1 MIVFIPTAGLG
12 KRLKEN
18 TEILNKSLLDLN
30 NKPIISHIIEK
41 FPNNTK
47 FLIALGYKGD
57 ILKKYLKLVYK
68 DRKINFVNIHPFK
81 GKNSGL
87 GLTLL
92 KSSKYL
98 KKPFLFIS
106 CDTLV
111 KNGISFKNYDWIGYS
126 NKKSGNEYRSIDIKK
141 GKLIRIN
148 EKNIKHKNKKTY
160 IGLAFIK
167 NYKDFWNYT
176 KQNYK
181 FSKNQGE
188 VFALNKLS
196 KKNNVYSKNFTWEDT
211 GSIINYEKI
220 KLNYLKKNQ
229 PIILKKKNEAIW
241 FVNGLVIK
249 YSSDE
254 KFIKKRVKRSKILK
268 DFVPRIVDSNKYM
281 YSYRFVEGEV
291 MSKNLTLNK
300 FKFLLNYLKKFWV
313 INNVSKNKN
322 FELSC
327 LKFYKNKTY
336 SRIKMFNKKYNFT
349 DRIQF
354 INNFKVEK
362 MKMILKKT
370 NWKLLSNGISSR
382 FHGDLHFEN
391 IIINKNKFKFLD
403 WRQDFENNLKKG
415 DLYYDL
421 AKLLHGII
429 VDHNQVNKNNFRIDI
444 KRNKVFLKIRQSS
457 NHKTCLKYF
466 EKWLINNGYNLKKVR
481 ILTALIFIN
490 IAPLHH
496 HPYSLFLYFLGKK
509 MLSDQTK
516 KEFNNIY

>member
-12 KRLKEN
+12 KRLKEKTN
-18 TEILNKSLLDLN
+18 YLNKSLLDLN

-57 ILKKYLKLVYK
+57 IVKKYLKLVYK
-68 DRKINFVNIHPFK
+68 NKKINFVNIHPFK

-92 KSSKYL
+92 KSSKFL

-111 KNGISFKNYDWIGYS
+111 KNNIKYENYDWIGYS
-126 NKKSGNEYRSIDIKK
+126 NKKAGKEYRSVDIQK
-141 GKLIRIN
+141 GKLIKIN
-148 EKNIKHKNKKTY
+148 EKNKKHKNKKTY

-167 NYKDFWNYT
+167 NHSNFWKHT
-176 KQNYK
+176 KLNYK
-181 FSKNQGE
+181 YSKNQGE

-196 KKNNVYSKNFTWEDT
+196 KKNNVYSKNFIWDDA
-211 GSIINYEKI
+211 GSLFNYKKI
-220 KLNYLKKNQ
+220 KLKYADKNQ
-229 PIILKKKNEAIW
+229 PIILKKNNEAIW
-241 FVNGLVIK
+241 FANGLVIK

-254 KFIKKRVKRSKILK
+254 NFIRKRVKRAKILK
-268 DFVPRIVDSNKYM
+268 NFVPKIVKFNKYM
-281 YSYRFVEGEV
+281 YAYKYVDGEV

-300 FKFLLNYLKKFWV
+300 FKILLKYLKKFWKK
-313 INNVSKNKN
+313 NKRLNNKN
-322 FELSC
+322 FNLNC

-336 SRIKMFNKKYNFT
+336 FRIKMFNKKYNFI
-349 DRIQF
+349 DNFHF
-354 INNFKVEK
+354 INNCKVEK
-362 MKMILKKT
+362 MKLILRKT
-370 NWKLLSNGISSR
+370 NWESLSNGISSR

-391 IIINKNKFKFLD
+391 IIFNKNKFKFLD
-403 WRQDFENNLKKG
+403 WRQGFGNSLNEG

-429 VDHNQVNKNNFRIDI
+429 VDHNQVNGNNFRINI
-444 KRNKVFLKIRQSS
+444 KGNKVFLKIKQTE

-466 EKWLINNGYNLKKVR
+466 EKWLINNGFNLQKVR
-481 ILTALIFIN
+481 ILTALIYIN

-509 MLSDQTK
+509 MLSDQIK
-516 KEFNNIY
+516 KNFEIV